1 MGKKTITL
9 PKKYWDKL
17 YSIAEDIEGNISDAV
32 FMVVDLGFKALDNE
46 EVMNLIGEGE
56 EEEGEEEEEDLEEEE
71 EEEDLEEEDL
81 EEEEEEEGEEEE

>member
-32 FMVVDLGFKALDNE
+32 FMVIDLGFMALDNE
-46 EVMNLIGEGE
+46 DAMDMLVGKSEEEGE
-56 EEEGEEEEEDLEEEE
+56 EEEEEEDLEEEE
-71 EEEDLEEEDL
+71 E
-81 EEEEEEEGEEEE
+81 GEEEE